1 MEPEQGL
8 INESFS
14 SAFKAIEEW
23 FFPAFRKDLSEL
35 AQSPTAPIGAQR
47 GPLGQIPYNCSLRDC
62 CDYALDNGLRHLK
75 TLATAMDTPAATLMR
90 DELYNHGDLII
101 IDLGSGPGLSW
112 LLYSNRIMQSD
123 SESSLTV
130 MNIDHA
136 IQMHTIARKSREIA
150 CQLRPL
156 LHSADFRFSS
166 NSDYIDSIS
175 SDDLDSE
182 VTIFLILNH
191 ILHQRADT
199 KENVPSFVSQA
210 LKVTSN
216 LAARSGCDRVLGI
229 SIEPF
234 NLRSGFGQEGLKGAV
249 TQLNGSAIANSKIP
263 GDRAG
268 KNVFTFRF

>member
-8 INESFS
+8 TNESFS
-14 SAFKAIEEW
+14 AAFKAIEEW
-23 FFPAFRKDLSEL
+23 FFPAFNKDLSEL
-35 AQSPTAPIGAQR
+35 AQSPTAPIGALR

-75 TLATAMDTPAATLMR
+75 TLANAMDSPASTLIR
-90 DELYNHGDLII
+90 NDLYNTRDLII

-112 LLYSNRIMQSD
+112 LLFSNLIMQSD
-123 SESSLTV
+123 SASSLTV
-130 MNIDHA
+130 INIDHA
-136 IQMHTIARKSREIA
+136 IQMHAIARKSQETA
-150 CQLRPL
+150 CQLRPT
-156 LHSADFRFSS
+156 LHSADFRFST

-182 VTIFLILNH
+182 VTIILILNH

-199 KENVPSFVSQA
+199 KENVPNFVSQA

-216 LAARSGCDRVLGI
+216 LAARSGCDRVLGV

-234 NLRSGFGQEGLKGAV
+234 NLRSGFGQEGLKSV
-249 TQLNGSAIANSKIP
+249 VRQLNGSAIANSKIP

-268 KNVFTFRF
+268 KNVFTFKF